1 MGLLRHV
8 VAGAGGGA
16 AFLVFYLGLQVSA
29 GLSLL
34 LGGAAYGGLL
44 LLGRALTPAAAAVS
58 GNAAGDLIA
67 GAVARLRR
75 LELLAEE
82 VPPAVRPALARIVAA
97 SLETLALVE
106 DQPDDAMAHRRPL
119 TFWLDITLRIA
130 EQAARLQALSGDI
143 HPDLARI
150 TGMLD
155 EVEKAFAEHAD
166 SALAGVEVQLAVLAR
181 SIDAERARQ
190 RPGRGE

>member
-1 MGLLRHV
+1 MDLLRHV

-16 AFLVFYLGLQVSA
+16 GFLVFYLGLQVSA
-29 GLSLL
+29 GPSLL
-34 LGGAAYGGLL
+34 LGVAAYVGLL
-44 LLGRALTPAAAAVS
+44 LLGRALRPPAAAV

-67 GAVARLRR
+67 GAAARLQR
-75 LELLAEE
+75 LEDLAED

-106 DQPDDAMAHRRPL
+106 ENPDDAMAHRRPL
-119 TFWLDITLRIA
+119 TFWLDMTLRIA
-130 EQAARLQALSGDI
+130 EQAARLRALSGDI
-143 HPDLARI
+143 HPDLAKI

-166 SALAGVEVQLAVLAR
+166 SALAGLETELAVLAR